1 MKISSILL
9 LSMVLLAPAGL
20 FSAAAF
26 ERDGPAELD
35 RAEESLKTARNEL
48 QHAGDEWGG
57 HKAKAIEHINAA
69 LQELERAEHS
79 VGEHAT
85 DWTIG
90 QVAWP

>member
-1 MKISSILL
+1 MKIFCVAL
-9 LSMVLLAPAGL
+9 LSMVLLAPAGVL
-20 FSAAAF
+20 SSAAF
-26 ERDGPAELD
+26 ERDRPAELD

-79 VGEHAT
+79 VGEHRH
-85 DWTIG
+85 
-90 QVAWP
+90 

>member
-48 QHAGDEWGG
+48 QHAGDEWAG
-57 HKAKAIEHINAA
+57 HKAKAIEHITAA
-69 LQELERAEHS
+69 LQEFERAEHS
-79 VGEHAT
+79 VGEHRH
-85 DWTIG
+85 
-90 QVAWP
+90 